1 MMTLQEKLNFLEE
14 IMDLDEG
21 DLSEDSVLEEID
33 EWDSLATLALT
44 VEIKKRYGHNLTT
57 DMLKSFQTVSDICQF
72 ISDLEE

>member
-1 MMTLQEKLNFLEE
+1 MSLQDKIDLLEE

-21 DLSEDSVLEEID
+21 VLSENSVLEDID

-44 VEIKKRYGHNLTT
+44 MEIKKRYGHNLTT
-57 DMLKSFQTVSDICQF
+57 DILKSFKTVGDICQF

>member
-1 MMTLQEKLNFLEE
+1 MSLQDKIHLLEE

-21 DLSEDSVLEEID
+21 VLSDDSVLEDID

-44 VEIKKRYGHNLTT
+44 MEIKKRYGHNLTT
-57 DMLKSFQTVSDICQF
+57 DMIKGFKTVNDVCQF

>member
-1 MMTLQEKLNFLEE
+1 MTLQEKLNFLEE

-33 EWDSLATLALT
+33 EWDSLSTLALT

-57 DMLKSFQTVSDICQF
+57 DKLKSFQTVSDICQF

>member
-1 MMTLQEKLNFLEE
+1 MTLQEKMNFLED

-21 DLSEDSVLEEID
+21 ALSEDSVLEEID

-57 DMLKSFQTVSDICQF
+57 DKLKSFQLVGDICQF
-72 ISDLEE
+72 ISGLEE

>member
-1 MMTLQEKLNFLEE
+1 MTLQEKMNFLED

-21 DLSEDSVLEEID
+21 VLSEDSVLEEID

-57 DMLKSFQTVSDICQF
+57 DKLKSFQSVSDICQF
-72 ISDLEE
+72 ISGLEE